1 MKLPATGGLW
11 TGMVPVVA
19 AVSIALAAGFGLGRV
34 TAPSSMLEKEPDVEA
49 KAVPRASEDPE
60 TVWQA
65 SETGAKTSTAADVAG
80 AATIGSPRQ
89 RDRALEDV
97 LEKANLEEVKKA
109 LEWANALPEGPM
121 KKAALEKILE
131 RWGELDGPG
140 ATAYAM
146 QAYEQTGNAG
156 LLRDALEGWARKDP
170 QGAIS
175 QLSNLGLGDR
185 LARDIRGDLVGQ
197 WTEQNP
203 GAAAAYAAANRST
216 NNWGGLVSTVADEW
230 AKRDPQAAAAW
241 AANLPGGLD
250 KRSAIYEAIRG
261 WVDSDPN
268 GAASF
273 VSSQPAG
280 ENRDAMAGTLARQIG
295 REDPA
300 AGLKWAA
307 MVADPGTQ
315 ERAAA
320 GALVDLYRKD
330 SNQAVQLLQASG
342 ISVQVQQAALSR
354 MTNRGPWWR

>member
-1 MKLPATGGLW
+1 MKSSVAGDLW
-11 TGMVPVVA
+11 AGMMPVVVA
-19 AVSIALAAGFGLGRV
+19 SGVALAAGFGLGRV
-34 TAPSSMLEKEPDVEA
+34 TAPGVESSAARQKQVTSEVEKEA
-49 KAVPRASEDPE
+49 
-60 TVWQA
+60 
-65 SETGAKTSTAADVAG
+65 
-80 AATIGSPRQ
+80 GSPEPAFPTQENTDAAQDVMQAASVPNSRQ
-89 RDRALEDV
+89 RDRALDDV
-97 LEKANLEEVKKA
+97 LAKANLDEVKKA
-109 LEWANALPEGPM
+109 LAWAESLPDGPM

-156 LLRDALEGWARKDP
+156 LLRDALEGWARRDP
-170 QGAIS
+170 QAAIT
-175 QLSNLGLGDR
+175 QLGNLGLSDR
-185 LARDIRGDLVGQ
+185 LSRDIRGDLVGQ
-197 WTEQNP
+197 WTEDNP
-203 GAAAAYAAANRST
+203 VAAAAYAAANRNT
-216 NNWGGLVSTVADEW
+216 NSWGGLVSTVADEW
-230 AKRDPQAAAAW
+230 AKRDPKSAAAW

-261 WVDSDPN
+261 WADSDLT

-273 VSSQPAG
+273 VSSQPPG
-280 ENRDAMAGTLARQIG
+280 ESRDAMAGTLARQIG

-315 ERAAA
+315 ERAVA

-330 SNQAVQLLQASG
+330 ENQARQILQSSSIPAQ
-342 ISVQVQQAALSR
+342 IQQAAMSR